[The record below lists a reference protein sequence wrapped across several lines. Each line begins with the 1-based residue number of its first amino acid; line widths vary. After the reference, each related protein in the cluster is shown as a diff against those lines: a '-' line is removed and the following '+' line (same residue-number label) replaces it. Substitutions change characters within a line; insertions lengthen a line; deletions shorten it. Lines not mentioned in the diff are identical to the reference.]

1 MYEIEYVT
9 GTGGRTIGLDGDD
22 LFAGLALA
30 LHGSEWSYELGY
42 RSIGST
48 SRKARS
54 VDVDITSVMDAS
66 MDEFRRLADRDVALR
81 TPGTIVYRDGL
92 SQRCYL
98 VKSDPSGA
106 VGRFKSVKFTC
117 VLLDGAWSRPVT
129 TSFTVQAA
137 TSGVDLDFEFDYE
150 HDLMATALV
159 SAISSGSTLSSP
171 MSLTIYGPASSPYVV
186 IDDNKYVIDVTVPAG
201 GYLVV
206 DGREGVKSVTLVAE
220 NGDVTDCFSAAHR
233 GSGQNGGEYAFQPI
247 APGRHTVSWPN
258 SFGFDITI
266 YEQEAALP
274 WSQ

>member
-9 GTGGRTIGLDGDD
+9 GTGDRTIGLDGDD
-22 LFAGLALA
+22 LYAGLALA
-30 LHGSEWSYELGY
+30 LHSSEWSYELGY

-48 SRKARS
+48 NRKARS

-66 MDEFRRLADRDVALR
+66 MDEFRRLVDRDVALR
-81 TPGTIVYRDGL
+81 TPGTIVYRGGL

-106 VGRFKSVKFTC
+106 VGRFKSVKFSC

-129 TSFTVQAA
+129 TSFTVQEA
-137 TSGVDLDFEFDYE
+137 TAGTDLDFEFDFE

-159 SAISSGSTLSSP
+159 SALSSGSLLSSP
-171 MSLTIYGPASSPYVV
+171 MSMTIYGPASSPYVV
-186 IDDNKYVIDVTVPAG
+186 IDGNRYIVDVNVPAG
-201 GYLVV
+201 GYLVI
-206 DGREGVKSVTLVAE
+206 DGREGIKTVRMTAS
-220 NGDVTDCFSAAHR
+220 NGDVTDCFAKAHR
-233 GSGQNGGEYAFQPI
+233 GSGLDGGEYAFQPI

-258 SFGFDITI
+258 SFGFDVTI